1 MPKRTTAFKFL
12 DPDKPLGNVLS
23 RIVTLLIVLAAAACF
38 FYGTMWVFPT
48 QMINIALFITACFL
62 TLQAGSN
69 IDRTHGFGAYSA
81 TTQNQVNMEV
91 HDHEHHHGHGKEEP
105 VEDDSED

>member
-1 MPKRTTAFKFL
+1 MPKRTTGLKFL
-12 DPDKPLGNVLS
+12 DPDKPFGNILS
-23 RIVTLLIVLAAAACF
+23 RIVTLLIILAAAACF
-38 FYGTMWVFPT
+38 FYSTMWVFQSP
-48 QMINIALFITACFL
+48 MINITLFITACFL

-81 TTQNQVNMEV
+81 TTENNVNTEV

-105 VEDDSED
+105 IEDDTED